1 MEKLSSLLKKPLVR
15 VGIGLVLLIGI
26 GGAGGGFADDAN
38 PPEQPIQFP
47 HSFHVGVGAP
57 CQYCH
62 SGVTTGHSAGL
73 PSASISAG
81 AATNNS
87 TKRPRLR
94 TVAQIGEI
102 CTDENQP
109 IPWVPVAIQPDF
121 VHFNHRP
128 HIAAGVACETCHG
141 NISAMTVAQPP
152 FVQNMGWCLDC
163 HKKMRP
169 LDFVRL
175 GDCTTCHY

>member
-1 MEKLSSLLKKPLVR
+1 VR
-15 VGIGLVLLIGI
+15 VGIGLVLLLVL
-26 GGAGGGFADDAN
+26 GGAAGGLYLTQI

-47 HSFHVGVGAP
+47 HSVHVGIGAQ

-62 SGVTTGHSAGL
+62 PGATSGPTAGL
-73 PSASISAG
+73 PSINKCWGCHQQMPANTPEKLKLKAY
-81 AATNNS
+81 
-87 TKRPRLR
+87 
-94 TVAQIGEI
+94 V
-102 CTDENQP
+102 DENKP
-109 IPWVPVAIQPDF
+109 IAWVPVAIQPDF

-128 HIAAGVACETCHG
+128 HISAGVACESCHG
-141 NISAMTVAQPP
+141 DVSKMTVAKVP

-175 GDCTTCHY
+175 GDCATCHY

>member
-1 MEKLSSLLKKPLVR
+1 MKLLSLLKKPLVR
-15 VGIGLVLLIGI
+15 VGIGLVLILILAGA
-26 GGAGGGFADDAN
+26 AGGLYLTQLS
-38 PPEQPIQFP
+38 PEQPIQFP
-47 HSFHVGVGAP
+47 HSTHLAFKIP

-62 SGVTTGHSAGL
+62 TGVSTGPSAGL
-73 PSASISAG
+73 PSTAKCWG
-81 AATNNS
+81 CHQ
-87 TKRPRLR
+87 
-94 TVAQIGEI
+94 QIADNAPELVKLKQYV
-102 CTDENQP
+102 DENKS

-128 HIAAGVACETCHG
+128 HIAAGVACESCHG
-141 NISAMTVAQPP
+141 DLSKMTVATRP